1 MMKHEQGNDIYLVVS
16 IGNLDEL
23 VDLDDEVPRTFDTEK
38 EALREAK
45 EIVGE
50 YGLHTYVYR
59 CEPIYS
65 VERGKPRVRKL

>member
-1 MMKHEQGNDIYLVVS
+1 MKHEQGNDIYLVVS

-50 YGLHTYVYR
+50 YGLHTYVY
-59 CEPIYS
+59 PAH
-65 VERGKPRVRKL
+65 RKTLPFRAGI